1 MYKVIEVKRE
11 IEFRML
17 KIGIVGDTKVGKTSI
32 VNSFLDQ
39 EFSLDLPETIGS
51 ERFNTNFNLNNDK
64 EIKLIIWDTSGVERY
79 RAFSLSAIRGILGII
94 IVFDVTSKKSFENVS
109 LWLSLLKENQ
119 SNFYP
124 ILFCNKSDI
133 EKSKWEVTNEE
144 INELTEKYNLKYFE
158 VSAKTKKGIKEG
170 FKYIVNEAFDQ
181 LKIEHIIIK
190 PRKKKIK

>member
-1 MYKVIEVKRE
+1 MYKVIEVKPE
-11 IEFRML
+11 IEL
-17 KIGIVGDTKVGKTSI
+17 KKLRIGIVGDTKVGKTSI

-79 RAFSLSAIRGILGII
+79 RAFALNTMKGIHGGI

-109 LWLSLLKENQ
+109 LWLSLIKEGR
-119 SNFYP
+119 SKFY
-124 ILFCNKSDI
+124 IALFGNKSDI

-158 VSAKTKKGIKEG
+158 VSAKTKKGINEG
-170 FKYIVNEAFDQ
+170 FKYIVNEVYDQ
-181 LKIEHIIIK
+181 FRLEYIVIK
-190 PRKKKIK
+190 PRK